1 MASLSTNTMTV
12 AEYKLKEYM
21 DDRFEEM
28 IQQQSAHHSD
38 NLAQFKEMN
47 SRLSETNNR
56 LMILEKT
63 IGDWK
68 FGGRLA
74 FWLFVAVGGIVT
86 WLINLFGIKI
96 GFKP

>member
-1 MASLSTNTMTV
+1 MTV
-12 AEYKLKEYM
+12 AEHKIKEYM
-21 DDRFEEM
+21 EDRFDAM
-28 IQQQSAHHSD
+28 IAQQNENHSD
-38 NLAQFKEMN
+38 NLSQLKEMN

-56 LMILEKT
+56 LNTLEKT

-74 FWLFVAVGGIVT
+74 FWIFISIGGIIT
-86 WLINLFGIKI
+86 WLVNAFGFHI